1 MGYSEKPIST
11 AMSPATRENPCVT
24 RIGRRRRRGYSSS
37 SSKEFA
43 RHCALK
49 QNLDHVAPRTFWFC
63 VISGIFKLL
72 TKLFNSILFCVSA
85 KRYWLGAR
93 PVALKVYYSFVMT
106 VERFGKLMLKQ
117 MYLVLREPAV
127 VLLIELAKWVSSE
140 SPGEHEGGSWSAMR
154 QIIPAG
160 QRTRCIAGDYE
171 AASTRM
177 QRDDERATAW
187 YLGRLD
193 LDWNFYS
200 QSGLNSERLVF
211 LTRVAANLLF

>member
-1 MGYSEKPIST
+1 MGPNGTSMEMRSAFKRRTVVSYVNSI
-11 AMSPATRENPCVT
+11 RVT
-24 RIGRRRRRGYSSS
+24 RG
-37 SSKEFA
+37 
-43 RHCALK
+43 
-49 QNLDHVAPRTFWFC
+49 
-63 VISGIFKLL
+63 
-72 TKLFNSILFCVSA
+72 A

-211 LTRVAANLLF
+211 LARVAANLLF